1 MHRIVLDYYSLPLTN
16 AEVKHI
22 GMHTLFS
29 YVRKAETSAK
39 TVAATAKTDRL
50 DLRVLKAASSA
61 MYTHDHP
68 RFQAMTWVKC
78 HIIEGFCPLSHGEK
92 EWVRACL
99 KMTALKNFPITGIHN
114 KAVKQMII
122 EMYAATASQFKREM
136 AAEIGAMPLLHLN
149 LDLWVDKFSS
159 LKYIG
164 KKKSFECRDFC
175 CCSWV
180 SIPLPRHVFRRLEK
194 TGK

>member
-1 MHRIVLDYYSLPLTN
+1 M
-16 AEVKHI
+16 
-22 GMHTLFS
+22 
-29 YVRKAETSAK
+29 KAT
-39 TVAATAKTDRL
+39 
-50 DLRVLKAASSA
+50 SSA
-61 MYTHDHP
+61 MYARDHA

-78 HIIEGFCPLSHGEK
+78 HIVEGFCPLSHGEK

-99 KMTALKNFPITGIHN
+99 KLTAQKNFPITGIHN
-114 KAVKQMII
+114 KAVKHMII
-122 EMYAATASQFKREM
+122 EMYAATASEFKKEM
-136 AAEIGAMPLLHLN
+136 AAEVGGVRLLHLN

-175 CCSWV
+175 CSWV
-180 SIPLPRHVFRRLEK
+180 PIPLPRHVFRRLEK